1 MKITCEI
8 IRDLL
13 PLYAENM
20 ASPDSRKLVE
30 NHLGGCEACTSV
42 LEEMKKEAAIPI
54 ETNPEGLNRL
64 KRNIRRRRILSVMT
78 AVMLIITIVLS
89 GALLLDARIYLPAE
103 MAIESVEQR
112 EDGQIRVGLSK
123 YVIGAGSIAPLEEDQ
138 SMGKNVGI
146 IAWSNL
152 NKILTA
158 KDRVPYEQMPEEY
171 RNVVSKEDYGTK
183 GYGVG
188 DFGLGDETWDSN
200 LWYCAKDS
208 TGQTL
213 LWDAGH
219 EYNGEPLDENVNYHI
234 GWYCLILA
242 GLAVFF
248 QILRKV
254 LPLAWM
260 KELSV
265 RLAILCGSLS
275 LSTVIVTAGQFVELW
290 GEFTEAVIDGTLPA
304 VPMTLTG
311 LLIRQLW
318 LLNQQDKGNFNG

>member
-13 PLYAENM
+13 PLYAEDM
-20 ASPDSRKLVE
+20 ASPDSRRLVE
-30 NHLGGCEACTSV
+30 DHLGGCEACTSI
-42 LEEMKKEAAIPI
+42 LEEMKREAAIPM

-78 AVMLIITIVLS
+78 AVMLVITIVLS
-89 GALLLDARIYLPAE
+89 GALFLDARIYLPAE
-103 MAIESVEQR
+103 MAIESVERR

-123 YVIGAGSIAPLEEDQ
+123 YVIGTVSIAPLEDDQ

-152 NKILTA
+152 NKILAA

-171 RNVVSKEDYGTK
+171 RSFVAREDYGTK

-188 DFGLGDETWDSN
+188 DFGLGDGTWDSN

-208 TGQTL
+208 TGQSL

-219 EYNGEPLDENVNYHI
+219 EYHGEPLDENVNYHI

-242 GLAVFF
+242 GLTVFF
-248 QILRKV
+248 LILRKAF
-254 LPLAWM
+254 PNAWL

-265 RLAILCGSLS
+265 RMAILCGSLA

-290 GEFTEAVIDGTLPA
+290 GEFTEAFLNGSALA

-311 LLIRQLW
+311 LLIRQLC
-318 LLNQQDKGNFNG
+318 LLNQQDKGV